1 MTKKKAFLQTR
12 FGIVILNVAIA
23 VGILVVVLVS
33 VHLWLQHYTQHG
45 IEVVVPNVTG
55 MQYDEAQQC
64 LADSC
69 LQLVIIDSTF
79 SNTVPLGTIVEQ
91 IPEAGGFAKKD
102 RPVYAII
109 NSSYHRQVEIPDL
122 HDISYRQ
129 AQATLRS
136 LGISV
141 GKVEYEPS
149 EYRDIVLDL
158 RYQGRPLIPGE
169 KINEGTSIT
178 MVVGKGK
185 GTIKVKV
192 PSLQGKS
199 LTEARSLLI
208 NVAHLTLGLVQYDEP
223 PVVENIGDYI
233 IYRQSPT
240 PGTSV
245 VEGTGVDVNLTLDI
259 EKAITNSSDDP
270 GEDDFF

>member
-136 LGISV
+136 MGILV

-223 PVVENIGDYI
+223 PVVENMGDYI

>member
-223 PVVENIGDYI
+223 PVVENMGDYI